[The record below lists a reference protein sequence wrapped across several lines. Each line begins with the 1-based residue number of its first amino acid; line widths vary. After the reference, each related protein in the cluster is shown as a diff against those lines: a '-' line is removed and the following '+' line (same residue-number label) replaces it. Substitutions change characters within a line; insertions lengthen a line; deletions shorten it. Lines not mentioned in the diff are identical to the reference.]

1 MRSSER
7 RPAASRGRS
16 PATASRAGVARP
28 GRLPSS
34 RDRRSQQRSVAFP
47 ALVLDGHG
55 GVVGEVS
62 TSSSSGFGLTASGFS
77 QAGQAAS
84 GFSQAGPQSSSA
96 PTQIG
101 KRAADIAADILDD
114 SWRRRGRALED
125 GGGSSSMGS
134 VPPQSEPR
142 LNIVKIGSYDFQ
154 MYLPRPKALLQ
165 VKSAYD
171 PLVVGRRILSVRRR
185 HLLPCKLALAPL
197 CLGQ

>member
-1 MRSSER
+1 MTSR
-7 RPAASRGRS
+7 RPESARPASARGRS
-16 PATASRAGVARP
+16 ATVSRTAVARP
-28 GRLPSS
+28 GRPPSS

-55 GVVGEVS
+55 AVMGEVS

-142 LNIVKIGSYDFQ
+142 PNIVKIGSYDFSNVFAPAQ
-154 MYLPRPKALLQ
+154 STAVGEARAG
-165 VKSAYD
+165 SYD
-171 PLVVGRRILSVRRR
+171 PGPADPLSAAV
-185 HLLPCKLALAPL
+185 PSVALSA
-197 CLGQ
+197 GET